1 MGSLFDEKLRGKHCQ
16 HCRSTYDEENMII
29 CDKCEAT
36 YHRMCALSKG
46 MVVHDGPFFCHHC
59 RGTIAMEGAS
69 DVMEDYM
76 LMDYLFTGVL
86 PKDLEEL

>member
-1 MGSLFDEKLRGKHCQ
+1 
-16 HCRSTYDEENMII
+16 
-29 CDKCEAT
+29 
-36 YHRMCALSKG
+36 
-46 MVVHDGPFFCHHC
+46 
-59 RGTIAMEGAS
+59 MEGAS